1 MKTKIIVFILLISTV
16 SVGSYYY
23 YRYNYVETLMLS
35 EIAGKTDDNLTKIAV
50 NLFDF
55 DTGLTRIDLKR
66 LKNNKDYWIRR
77 MKEVE
82 NIGNQELKAQAITQL
97 LSDMME
103 DPTMKKVCKIIT
115 SLGFG
120 FMINLFETISS

>member
-1 MKTKIIVFILLISTV
+1 MKSKIIVFILIFTGA

-23 YRYNYVETLMLS
+23 YQYNYVETLMLS
-35 EIAGKTDDNLTKIAV
+35 EIVVKTDDNMTNIAV

-55 DTGLTRIDLKR
+55 DTGLTRNDIIR
-66 LKNNKDYWIRR
+66 LKSNTGYWIGR

-82 NIGNQELKAQAITQL
+82 AINDPELKSQANIQL

-103 DPTMKKVCKIIT
+103 DPAMKKICKIIT
-115 SLGFG
+115 STGFG
-120 FMINLFETISS
+120 FAINILESIVS